1 MENKNYIITI
11 SYGDYTVGVGGTDKV
26 ILSHQHIFNEKKYDC
41 VYLFA
46 FEHFT
51 KYPCWNLL
59 FNGNYIGTYSDK
71 KLKNFIWNQYKKG
84 SQLEGIFI
92 HHLNNINFDALNSI
106 LSFCQVPIY
115 FYLHD
120 YYTICPSSGLVRTDG
135 TFCGNGFPSKEKCG
149 CCPLSLDSIDVLKK
163 IHNSFSL
170 FEHRITFIAPSN
182 VAKEIWIRDY
192 PQYADKTKV
201 IFHQK
206 LIGEYSEN
214 SVKIADNEK
223 IKIGFVGYQRPLKGW
238 NQFKNACIV
247 ANKKSLDEEFYQ
259 FGWGDDKLS
268 FIKQVKVDFKKDNNA
283 MINSLRKMNIH
294 VAIIYSMWPETYA
307 YTYYEAMASN
317 CFIITSPKSGNV
329 CSQIVNNK
337 NGLITDNLEKV
348 LSDEEKLRKL
358 INDYRTSN
366 HITPYE
372 LIENEEFI
380 NLLMKNSW
388 IPEKVGIS
396 FDISFLFTVLKKF
409 KNFLKKLR
417 SC

>member
-1 MENKNYIITI
+1 
-11 SYGDYTVGVGGTDKV
+11 
-26 ILSHQHIFNEKKYDC
+26 
-41 VYLFA
+41 
-46 FEHFT
+46 
-51 KYPCWNLL
+51 
-59 FNGNYIGTYSDK
+59 
-71 KLKNFIWNQYKKG
+71 
-84 SQLEGIFI
+84 
-92 HHLNNINFDALNSI
+92 
-106 LSFCQVPIY
+106 
-115 FYLHD
+115 
-120 YYTICPSSGLVRTDG
+120 
-135 TFCGNGFPSKEKCG
+135 
-149 CCPLSLDSIDVLKK
+149 
-163 IHNSFSL
+163 
-170 FEHRITFIAPSN
+170 
-182 VAKEIWIRDY
+182 
-192 PQYADKTKV
+192 
-201 IFHQK
+201 
-206 LIGEYSEN
+206 
-214 SVKIADNEK
+214 
-223 IKIGFVGYQRPLKGW
+223 
-238 NQFKNACIV
+238 
-247 ANKKSLDEEFYQ
+247 
-259 FGWGDDKLS
+259 
-268 FIKQVKVDFKKDNNA
+268 
-283 MINSLRKMNIH
+283 
-294 VAIIYSMWPETYA
+294 MWPETYA